1 MKIQRFEDLE
11 CWKEAR
17 KLVSMVYEAVH
28 SSQDFRKDYGLKNQ
42 VTDAAVSVMSNIA
55 EGFSRHSNKE
65 FIQFLFISKSSASE
79 VQSILY
85 VTLDQTYIDQPAF
98 DRIYT
103 QAEKVSRLDSGLI
116 TYLLRN
122 QNNYNNKKSDRK
134 TRTSE
139 VVLKSDKTQQTQQ
152 TQNSVVLIPYVFL
165 WTTRD
170 QSNFGSVLVFGSRLD
185 EVKTE
190 TFSRF
195 LSVVL

>member
-139 VVLKSDKTQQTQQ
+139 VVLKSDKTQQTQ
-152 TQNSVVLIPYVFL
+152 
-165 WTTRD
+165 
-170 QSNFGSVLVFGSRLD
+170 
-185 EVKTE
+185 
-190 TFSRF
+190 
-195 LSVVL
+195 